1 MRNGSVN
8 AARSSGDESRTETYA
23 CAIRGP
29 GSLLIQRLHI
39 FQIIETLLLC
49 CLLLFTF
56 FTFLLLFASPPP
68 SLCTCSLRWR

>member
-56 FTFLLLFASPPP
+56 FFLFSSFCPPP